1 MKNNIFLKNN
11 PGINYEQIKNEAR
24 DYKLTGN
31 VQFTNQIA
39 VKGSYILNKHFS
51 FNGQLAYTF
60 VFNNQNIIG
69 NFEHGVELEI
79 LAKCSLF

>member
-1 MKNNIFLKNN
+1 M
-11 PGINYEQIKNEAR
+11 
-24 DYKLTGN
+24 
-31 VQFTNQIA
+31 QFTNQIA

-79 LAKCSLF
+79 LTKCSLF